1 MSIIQNNAKIV
12 STCGQR
18 LIALKKFVKTKTAM
32 TVSGKQMK
40 LADLTAIYQAA
51 IDTRTALVPQ
61 RAAFEESL
69 AARDSAEVLRRATDK
84 ALKAWVVNEFGAN
97 SQEAQ
102 EFGFLPTKIGEASA
116 ATKATA
122 VEKSLATRV
131 ARGTKG
137 KRQREKI
144 KGTIVAPAAPAVPA
158 ITAPAATPA
167 ASVTASA
174 SSTNGSLNGAP
185 ASNGVTASN

>member
-1 MSIIQNNAKIV
+1 MPIIKDNAKIV

-32 TVSGKQMK
+32 TVGGEQMK

-51 IDTRTALVPQ
+51 IDTRTTLVPQ
-61 RAAFEESL
+61 RAAYDKAL
-69 AARDSAEVLRRATDK
+69 AARDSAEVTRRATDK
-84 ALKAWVVNEFGAN
+84 KLKAWVVNEFGAD

-102 EFGFLPTKIGEASA
+102 EFGFLPNKIGEASA

-167 ASVTASA
+167 ASVTASV

-185 ASNGVTASN
+185 SSNGVTASN